1 MAPPDDSAKE
11 MLTVP
16 DEEKTISVSAGGNSD
31 PDGDGEIITPRL
43 ERNAPPNEEGLATPV
58 YKERISTLC
67 SMPDAAETAVDVSEI
82 LPMAP
87 SPVAQQLQG
96 APTTPDLK
104 EAGLSTYFSIPVL
117 EKGSEITSASSG
129 DPKPVVA
136 SNPEEQTVN
145 PVAMQL
151 NAPVEIEEKQATPA
165 SFKRFLSQITFRD
178 RLQTMSQLQPQRTFV
193 RYEVPLPLQP
203 VKGISPS
210 QQLSHRGENVIT
222 GIVCIKIIP
231 KQLDIFS
238 LLSLS
243 AQSLLT

>member
-1 MAPPDDSAKE
+1 MAPPDSAKE
-11 MLTVP
+11 MLTDPV
-16 DEEKTISVSAGGNSD
+16 EETISVSAGGNID
-31 PDGDGEIITPRL
+31 LDGDGEIITPRL
-43 ERNAPPNEEGLATPV
+43 ERNAPPNEEGFATPV

-67 SMPDAAETAVDVSEI
+67 SIPDAAATAVDVSEI

-87 SPVAQQLQG
+87 SPAAQQLQG

-117 EKGSEITSASSG
+117 EKGSEITSASTG

-145 PVAMQL
+145 PVAVQL
-151 NAPVEIEEKQATPA
+151 NVPVEIEEKQATPV
-165 SFKRFLSQITFRD
+165 SFKRFLSQIMFRD
-178 RLQTMSQLQPQRTFV
+178 KLQTMQLQSQRTFV
-193 RYEVPLPLQP
+193 RYEVPLPLP

-243 AQSLLT
+243 A